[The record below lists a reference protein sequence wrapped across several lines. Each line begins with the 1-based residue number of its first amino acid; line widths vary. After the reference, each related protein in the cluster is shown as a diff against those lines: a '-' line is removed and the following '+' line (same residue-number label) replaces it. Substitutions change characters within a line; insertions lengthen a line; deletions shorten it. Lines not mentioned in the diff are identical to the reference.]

1 MQTLSENELAVMT
14 ALWSG
19 DGTLSRPE
27 ILRRITKTNW
37 NPNSIHLVLNNLIKK
52 GFVQAGD
59 LARCGQSY
67 GRTYRAMR
75 TRGEYAAALA
85 LEASEGPEEARVL
98 DVMNAIVRREGVGEE
113 TLRQLEALVARRRA
127 ELGLEDAGEEA

>member
-19 DGTLSRPE
+19 DGPLSRPE

-67 GRTYRAMR
+67 GRTYRAVR
-75 TRGEYAAALA
+75 TRGKYAAALA

>member
-19 DGTLSRPE
+19 DGPLSRPE

-67 GRTYRAMR
+67 GRTYRAVR

-113 TLRQLEALVARRRA
+113 T
-127 ELGLEDAGEEA
+127 